1 MMLVFTNYKLTDGLG
16 CKFSMY
22 ISYRK
27 KIKSWAIGYTHREHN
42 HAMNPDPFSYNIHRS
57 QRVGFNKAVELAK
70 GLRGEVSYKKA
81 KAILKNHDL
90 KMERKEFY
98 NLTRK
103 ETTKKLNT
111 QEELC
116 LLLACLDEE
125 DFRVRFHKVYTL
137 NDEGN

>member
-1 MMLVFTNYKLTDGLG
+1 
-16 CKFSMY
+16 MY

-27 KIKSWAIGYTHREHN
+27 KINSWAIGYTHREHN
-42 HAMNPDPFSYNIHRS
+42 HAMNPDPFSYNTHRS
-57 QRVGFNKAVELAK
+57 RRVGYDKAVELAK
-70 GLRGEVSYKKA
+70 GLRGEVSYRKA

-103 ETTKKLNT
+103 ETAKKLNA
-111 QEELC
+111 QEELR

-125 DFRVRFHKVYTL
+125 DFRVRFHEVYTL
-137 NDEGN
+137 NDAGN